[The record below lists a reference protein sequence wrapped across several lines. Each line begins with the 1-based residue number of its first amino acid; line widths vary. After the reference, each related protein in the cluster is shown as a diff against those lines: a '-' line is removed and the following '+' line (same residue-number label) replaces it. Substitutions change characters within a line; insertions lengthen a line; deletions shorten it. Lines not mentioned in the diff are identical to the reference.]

1 MRGSFLCYGDTDEAV
16 SAAAGVTPALRLPSA
31 PSHTGD
37 SEGDCDG
44 TKGAYRDPE
53 VPGVT
58 GAGQAAATGFGLR
71 VSWYLAVWA
80 LSGPCRG

>member
-37 SEGDCDG
+37 SEGDCGDAKD
-44 TKGAYRDPE
+44 TYRYPQGQ
-53 VPGVT
+53 VIAGPGQIV
-58 GAGQAAATGFGLR
+58 AAAGFGLLG
-71 VSWYLAVWA
+71 V
-80 LSGPCRG
+80 